1 MKSKKDRIDHAA
13 AMFKEGY
20 SCSQAVLS
28 TYADEFGIDTETA
41 LRLSSGFGGGMAR
54 QGKTC
59 GAVTGAL
66 MVIGLKY
73 GFSTPTADKSKEYAY
88 AIIHK
93 FTKAMEKRFHTTI
106 CNELVGHNIST
117 PAGHEAAKNDDVF
130 NRLCPGF
137 VQAAIEILEGELA

>member
-1 MKSKKDRIDHAA
+1 MKSKNDRIEHAG
-13 AMFKEGY
+13 AMFREGY

-28 TYADEFGIDTETA
+28 AYAEEFGLDTETA

-73 GFSTPTADKSKEYAY
+73 GFSSPTAEKSKEDSYAT
-88 AIIHK
+88 IHK

-106 CNELVGHNIST
+106 CNELVGHDIST
-117 PAGHEAAKNDDVF
+117 SAGYDAAKNDDVF
-130 NRLCPGF
+130 NRLCPSF